1 MAVIAPPYATT
12 SMIRICATA
21 LGLTGA
27 LLIAGRHDAS
37 GAELLV
43 NGGFE
48 QGAVGWA
55 INSGDYGQL
64 DIVNVPTYDG
74 QSAARLTGSQLQAH
88 SLSQWVQ
95 VQGGQSY
102 RFIGWA
108 LLNDPAVDQIYLE
121 VTWWEAGG
129 SIVGSS
135 FSPAPLTG
143 IDAEYRFLDTG
154 TIVSP
159 EAARSAR
166 VAALVRTTGAFTV
179 YVDDFT
185 FEGPAP
191 SPTPIVTPTPS
202 PAPSATTIPEPTPAR
217 TPVLTSSPTPAPS
230 GTPVPEPLVFPQLVN
245 GGFERLRVD
254 GTPYGWRKHGG
265 EMSTTGDR
273 WVDGSRSLTLKS
285 STTST
290 KWTYQTVAVTG
301 GAYYEASAQALPGAG
316 VDAVFIRISWYTSA
330 DGSGSSIDQGDS
342 AAALSGVGFRS
353 ISSGAVQ
360 APRDA
365 RSAMVRLM
373 LRPTS
378 EALATAYFDLV
389 TFVQMSAPLAGT
401 GGDADVRQLSAREL
415 SAAGVG
421 ANTGENAAAALGA
434 VATPIRL
441 ANVKPPDRAK
451 ASNERAGGDGNYE
464 WAIALAI
471 AVPMLALTFS
481 AGFEIW
487 RRRNPADTAE

>member
-1 MAVIAPPYATT
+1 
-12 SMIRICATA
+12 MIRISTTI
-21 LGLTGA
+21 LGLTA
-27 LLIAGRHDAS
+27 LLVAGSHNAS

-43 NGGFE
+43 NGGFQ

-64 DIVNVPTYDG
+64 DIVNFPVYDG
-74 QSAARLTGSQLQAH
+74 QSAARMTGSQLQAH

-95 VQGGQSY
+95 VQGGQGY
-102 RFIGWA
+102 RFNGWA

-143 IDAEYRFLDTG
+143 VDGQYRFLDTG
-154 TIVSP
+154 PIVSP

-179 YVDDFT
+179 YLDDFT
-185 FEGPAP
+185 FDGPVP
-191 SPTPIVTPTPS
+191 SPTPVATPDP
-202 PAPSATTIPEPTPAR
+202 
-217 TPVLTSSPTPAPS
+217 TSSPTPTTPAPTLTPRAEATPSPTLAPS
-230 GTPVPEPLVFPQLVN
+230 PAMTEPLVFPQLVN
-245 GGFERLRVD
+245 GGFEQPRVD

-273 WVDGSRSLTLKS
+273 WVDGSRSLMLKS

-290 KWTYQTVAVTG
+290 KWAYQTVAVTG
-301 GAYYEASAQALPGAG
+301 GAYYEASALALPGAG
-316 VDAVFIRISWYTSA
+316 IDAVFIRISWYSSA

-342 AAALSGVGFRS
+342 GAVRGGVGFHP
-353 ISSGAVQ
+353 ISSGVVQ

-365 RSAMVRLM
+365 RNAMVRLM

-378 EALATAYFDLV
+378 EALATAYFDVV
-389 TFVQMSAPLAGT
+389 TFAQTAAPLVGAAGN
-401 GGDADVRQLSAREL
+401 ADNPSTLSAQHPA
-415 SAAGVG
+415 SVAGVNSRESG
-421 ANTGENAAAALGA
+421 ATALGA
-434 VATPIRL
+434 IATPVRL
-441 ANVKPPDRAK
+441 ANVKPPDVAEAPDARG
-451 ASNERAGGDGNYE
+451 NGEGGQV
-464 WAIALAI
+464 WVIALATT
-471 AVPMLALTFS
+471 VPLAALAFT
-481 AGFEIW
+481 GGCELW
-487 RRRNPADTAE
+487 RRRRLEDQGE